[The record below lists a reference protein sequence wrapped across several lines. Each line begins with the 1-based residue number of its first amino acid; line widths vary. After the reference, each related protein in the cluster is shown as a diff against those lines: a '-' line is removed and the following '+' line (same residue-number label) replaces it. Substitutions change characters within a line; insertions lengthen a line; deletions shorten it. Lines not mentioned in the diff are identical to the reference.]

1 MRTQF
6 YLFLFL
12 LSCSTTAPETP
23 TPMSEKKTLW
33 DKGAMVSA
41 ANPHA
46 VNAAVDIL
54 NIGGSAVDAALAAH
68 AVLGLVNLKALVL
81 EAEVSFLIIILRA
94 ET

>member
-54 NIGGSAVDAALAAH
+54 NLGAVQLTQLLRRTPYW
-68 AVLGLVNLKALVL
+68 VWLNLKALVL
-81 EAEVSFLIIILRA
+81 EGEVSFLIIILRA

>member
-54 NIGGSAVDAALAAH
+54 NIGGSAVDAAIAAN
-68 AVLGLVNLKALVL
+68 AMEGVV
-81 EAEVSFLIIILRA
+81 EVSLLSA
-94 ET
+94 GVAA